1 MQSWPS
7 AEAYHYREWFR
18 APLPLRRRAQGQK
31 GWLLI
36 PDKQGSLSSHDLSTP
51 AVSFPFEVSLLHTHT
66 HTHTHVYYVYF
77 YVSLNRNEV
86 IFAFYLEVF
95 WLAIL

>member
-1 MQSWPS
+1 MQSWPL
-7 AEAYHYREWFR
+7 AEAYHHQEWFR

-31 GWLLI
+31 GQLLI
-36 PDKQGSLSSHDLSTP
+36 PDKQGGLSSHDLSTP

-66 HTHTHVYYVYF
+66 HTHTHTYYVYF